1 MLSICKTS
9 QIGTNA
15 VRRLREK
22 KLKNG
27 LPFMIN
33 DHTLAEGE
41 SYLEYPDGSIKLI
54 TIISAKKEIDVVREL
69 SPEEA
74 AQLRI
79 RFHFSVI

>member
-1 MLSICKTS
+1 
-9 QIGTNA
+9 
-15 VRRLREK
+15 
-22 KLKNG
+22 
-27 LPFMIN
+27 MIN